1 MKHRNIF
8 PALILCLG
16 MLNGCGAARPS
27 KFYQLTVPSEK
38 AFGVDPAPYSVTLL
52 LGPITTSDLYRDD
65 HLVYTSDGEAM
76 GTYEYRRWAEP
87 PTEMI
92 NDVLLRELQRSGRYE
107 HIYSLRSDV
116 RGDYV
121 LRGRLYDLREIDRN
135 GLSVLVAF
143 DFELRDFKTGA
154 TVWNHSYSHGEP
166 VNGKDVSAVVAAMDR
181 DVQSGL
187 SEVLVGLDQYFSAH
201 ATFASTTAHDRGTAN
216 E

>member
-1 MKHRNIF
+1 MKQKMVF

-27 KFYQLTVPSEK
+27 KYYQLTIPSDKTSGE
-38 AFGVDPAPYSVTLL
+38 DPAPYPVTLL
-52 LGPITTSDLYRDD
+52 LGSITTSHLYRDD
-65 HLVYTSDGEAM
+65 HIVYTSSGQAM

-121 LRGRLYDLREIDRN
+121 LRGRLYDFREIDQN
-135 GLSVLVAF
+135 GLSARVAF
-143 DFELRDFKTGA
+143 DFELRDSKTGA
-154 TVWNHSYSHGEP
+154 AVWNHSYSHDEP
-166 VNGKDVSAVVAAMDR
+166 VNGKDVSAVVSAMDR
-181 DVQSGL
+181 NVQSGL
-187 SEVLVGLDQYFSAH
+187 SEVLGDLQQYFSAH
-201 ATFASTTAHDRGTAN
+201 AASASTAVH
-216 E
+216 